1 MKLFKYNQ
9 FLGTELVNENLDK
22 AKKFLKE
29 TELVKR
35 AATELDLIDG
45 ELAAD
50 LQHGDKT
57 VVTLSDFSEE
67 GQNEIRKKLRELR
80 LSDEEVRTLERNPN
94 FLKIRAYLGTKYIP
108 IYILSLTATP
118 LEASKRLWGV

>member
-9 FLGTELVNENLDK
+9 FLETELVNENLDK

-45 ELAAD
+45 ELSAD
-50 LQHGDKT
+50 LQHGDKR
-57 VVTLSDFSEE
+57 VVTLSDFS
-67 GQNEIRKKLRELR
+67 
-80 LSDEEVRTLERNPN
+80 
-94 FLKIRAYLGTKYIP
+94 
-108 IYILSLTATP
+108 
-118 LEASKRLWGV
+118 

>member
-50 LQHGDKT
+50 LQHGDK
-57 VVTLSDFSEE
+57 
-67 GQNEIRKKLRELR
+67 
-80 LSDEEVRTLERNPN
+80 
-94 FLKIRAYLGTKYIP
+94 
-108 IYILSLTATP
+108 
-118 LEASKRLWGV
+118 